1 MLSLFEP
8 DHQYKLLN
16 TINKV
21 LFDVNSVLGKKTDES
36 FEVGVRLKT
45 SDEQNYIFSVFCCIF
60 RDHHDIHVIAKEDDD
75 EKLIVCIERK

>member
-1 MLSLFEP
+1 MLNLFEP
-8 DHQYKLLN
+8 DHQHKLLN

-21 LFDVNSVLGKKTDES
+21 LFDVNTVLGKKSDEP

-60 RDHHDIHVIAKEDDD
+60 RDHDDIRVITKEDDD
-75 EKLIVCIERK
+75 QKLIVCIERK